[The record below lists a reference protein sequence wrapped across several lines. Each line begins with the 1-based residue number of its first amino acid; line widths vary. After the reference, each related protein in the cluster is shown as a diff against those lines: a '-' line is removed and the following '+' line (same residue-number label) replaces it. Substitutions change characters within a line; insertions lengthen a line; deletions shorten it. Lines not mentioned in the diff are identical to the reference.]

1 MSGDSSEEKTEK
13 PSAKKLRD
21 ARKRGEVAKSAELAA
36 SASMLAGLVTVI
48 TLIDSMSKR
57 LADLFLAVERSFER
71 LEKEVLLN
79 VVQEALYLVGWLSLP
94 PLGVAAA
101 VGLIALWLQ
110 TGTVLSLDPVIPK
123 LERINPA
130 SGLKNLVS
138 MKTLVQFLMM
148 ASKSLVIGVAVV
160 IIGLRLMPDAIRVI
174 HADIGAAL
182 EVVQY
187 GLMQLMLWCG
197 SLFLLLGFADLG
209 FQRWQ
214 YLRDQRMSKTELKR
228 ETKEQQGDGTQKAER
243 KRVAQEPPQ
252 EELLKYLR
260 FASLVVRH
268 DDGRLIVFINRP
280 EASPLPIYLLRA
292 TGAFA
297 LTVKAAAER
306 NRTPQVRDD
315 ALLEALYHQV
325 VTASPMRASM
335 APDVMAH
342 IAKQEAAAR

>member
-21 ARKRGEVAKSAELAA
+21 ARKRGEVAKSTELAY
-36 SASMLAGLVTVI
+36 SASMLAGLITVI
-48 TLIDSMSKR
+48 TLIESMSKR
-57 LADLFLAVERSFER
+57 LSDLFLAVERSFER
-71 LEKEVLLN
+71 LEKDVLLN
-79 VVQEALYLVGWLSLP
+79 LTQEALYLAGWLSLP

-130 SGLKNLVS
+130 SGLKNLFS

-148 ASKSLVIGVAVV
+148 ASKALVIGVAVV

-187 GLMQLMLWCG
+187 GLMQLLLWCG

-228 ETKEQQGDGTQKAER
+228 ERKEQQGDGSQKAER
-243 KRVAQEPPQ
+243 RRVAQEPSQ
-252 EELLKYLR
+252 EDLLKYMR
-260 FASLVVRH
+260 FASLLLRH
-268 DDGRLIVFINRP
+268 GDGRLIVFINRP
-280 EASPLPIYLLRA
+280 QASPLPIYLLRA
-292 TGAFA
+292 TDGFA
-297 LTVKAAAER
+297 LTVRAAAER
-306 NRTPQVRDD
+306 NRVPQVQDD
-315 ALLEALYHQV
+315 ALLEALYPQV
-325 VTASPMRASM
+325 DTANPMTPSM
-335 APDVMAH
+335 APAVMAH
-342 IAKQEAAAR
+342 IARQEAAAR